1 MVVVPPAKAALV
13 PEFRSSAKSSPRK
26 LVQGSMPPGI
36 INFSVASMTFAP
48 EKINYKICYSFFVY
62 CRIIET
68 NSCCKFCCDVYT
80 LM

>member
-48 EKINYKICYSFFVY
+48 EKKLQNLLVFF
-62 CRIIET
+62 
-68 NSCCKFCCDVYT
+68 FC
-80 LM
+80 LLQNN

>member
-48 EKINYKICYSFFVY
+48 EKKITKFASILFF
-62 CRIIET
+62 CLLQ
-68 NSCCKFCCDVYT
+68 NN
-80 LM
+80 

>member
-48 EKINYKICYSFFVY
+48 EKKITKFFC
-62 CRIIET
+62 CRIIKT
-68 NSCCKFCCDVYT
+68 NSCCKSCCDVYSYT

>member
-48 EKINYKICYSFFVY
+48 EKKI
-62 CRIIET
+62 T
-68 NSCCKFCCDVYT
+68 KFASTAVHPLSSYNTSVIVKRCNF
-80 LM
+80 